1 MQLIPTPDLQPSA
14 AELAAQSIIDA
25 INNEIAHRGRVHET
39 AWDTIWANEREG
51 ATPAAILAQ
60 LGTHAALVFAFSRI
74 NLQHIAACCDLV
86 GKQPTDFLPVK
97 YWETPHPITVHDD
110 GSVTITDL

>member
-1 MQLIPTPDLQPSA
+1 MLIETYTPPPPTA
-14 AELAAQSIIDA
+14 AELAAKSIIET
-25 INNEIAHRGRVHET
+25 INSEIEHRVKVHQN

-51 ATPAAILAQ
+51 ATPAAILAN

-86 GKQPTDFLPVK
+86 GKQPTDFLPAK
-97 YWETPHPITVHDD
+97 YLETPQPITAHDD
-110 GSVTITDL
+110 GTVSLTD